1 MTSLA
6 VSVCSVGLWSS
17 LNWRTR
23 GLWKRLW
30 SNRWRT
36 WRQKLA
42 SGERRSSFA
51 SIGHIGEET
60 NGSTALW
67 FRADDWMVCYRNAQ
81 IADLQQKVLV
91 ADSEGRLKQRIDGI
105 TSVVEAKCAL
115 KLLMAEVR
123 KAVVKNVLYASVL
136 KKYLTFPPLFSW
148 CRLKPLMPNWRV
160 KSNRRKGTY
169 KTWGRCW
176 LMREMS
182 CQPWTWSTSSS
193 WWSWSRVTKRR
204 CPELFFC
211 LVGFQSCK
219 TLLHTCK
226 IIILIITFPV

>member
-1 MTSLA
+1 M
-6 VSVCSVGLWSS
+6 SVYSVGLWSS

-23 GLWKRLW
+23 GLWKHLW

-42 SGERRSSFA
+42 SGGRRSSFA
-51 SIGHIGEET
+51 SINWIGEET
-60 NGSTALW
+60 NVSTAQW

-105 TSVVEAKCAL
+105 TSIVEAKCAL

-123 KAVVKNVLYASVL
+123 KAVVKNVFICICGYISNELPHVFP
-136 KKYLTFPPLFSW
+136 KDLTFPPPFSW

-193 WWSWSRVTKRR
+193 WWSWSRATKRR
-204 CPELFFC
+204 CQELFF
-211 LVGFQSCK
+211 F
-219 TLLHTCK
+219 
-226 IIILIITFPV
+226 IIFLFFFSVLWNSVAYL